1 MIYVFGGIKGG
12 VGKTTVAVNFV
23 QYLADSQK
31 KDVLLIDA
39 DDQETATDYTAWRD
53 ATLKGNLGYTA
64 IKLTGDAI
72 RAQMTNLKKKYDD
85 IVIDTGGRD
94 TRSQRAALI
103 VADVYLVPFYP
114 RSFDFWTVT
123 KVQRLLD
130 DIKTV
135 NHKLNTYAFLNRAD
149 TRSADNRDTAAALEE
164 AEGLV
169 YLNSPLLNRKCF
181 SNAAGKG
188 LSVFEYEPKDD
199 KAINELNA
207 LFSDIITSAQ

>member
-12 VGKTTVAVNFV
+12 VGKTTVAVNFIHFLV
-23 QYLADSQK
+23 DNQH

-53 ATLKGNLGYTA
+53 ATLYGNLGYTA

-72 RAQMTNLKKKYDD
+72 RAQMPNLKKKYDD

-103 VADVYLVPFYP
+103 VADIYLVPFYP

-135 NHKLNTYAFLNRAD
+135 NHRLKTYAFLNRAD
-149 TRSADNRDTAAALEE
+149 IRSADNRDTAAALEE
-164 AEGLV
+164 ADGLIF
-169 YLNSPLLNRKCF
+169 LNYPLLNRKCF

-188 LSVFEYEPKDD
+188 LSVFEFEPKDD
-199 KAINELNA
+199 KAIHELNS
-207 LFSDIITSAQ
+207 LFHEVVSLN